1 MSSHPRPHDPARAPK
16 GIAALVIPAAALAL
30 ALIGFTWMPRPS
42 APATPAVQFTLASQA
57 APEAGAAVVLRIELD
72 QVHTQ
77 DVIVPYAVSG
87 SATETVDYTLT
98 VGPATIPA
106 GQTFVDL
113 SLAPIDDGLYEGDE
127 LATVTLGTPTGGVLG
142 IQLTHDVTVQD
153 DEAAPSVS
161 FLSAAQKVPEASPP
175 LAVDFQL
182 SAAAGIDIQVAFAT
196 AGDATQ
202 GIDYS
207 TSSSPVLIPA
217 GQTQGQ
223 IQVTPIDDPTGEGTE
238 RIVLVLQPGSHVSLG
253 AQPTHT
259 IRLTNDDGPVTDN
272 GSHPRVPF
280 FDHFPAWID
289 FGSVRVGEVSPPQQV
304 LISNNSGQLLLLQ
317 NTLLHGAH
325 RNDFIVT
332 PQSPLPV
339 SLPDGASVLVDVQFA
354 PTAQGPRNTFLFL
367 RQRPNPGVRLR
378 TRLTGVAFGP
388 TGAEARINSGGG
400 HYAHTSGEA
409 WAPDYGFTPGG
420 TIRSTPSAL
429 QGTTDPTL
437 YQTAR
442 SGAAFGYSIAL
453 PNGPYDVTL
462 HFAEIVHTQVGA
474 RIFSVDLEGQAA
486 ITDLDLV
493 ATVGENIAYSE
504 THPVSVAD
512 GVLDL
517 AFAAAND
524 EALVC
529 GIEIRSRGV
538 LTASPGT
545 LNFGVIDTG
554 QSLQLDV
561 MLQNT
566 GLHDTRVEKLR
577 IRINSGDG
585 EDFDVLFD
593 GTSYAGDLFNVVYDV
608 DRILTPGEVLPVP
621 VTFSPTEH
629 AQHDLELW
637 FESDTNTEIVSL
649 LGVSGF
655 AGDPYM
661 HPVIVVPTQVV
672 DYDDNG
678 NEDVLLDGTDSHTHE
693 PGHVLT
699 AWEWR
704 ENSVLISSL
713 ESVFLNFPI
722 GSHQVELTIEDDNVP
737 PRVLATSS
745 PFEVVPVDAVPGVMA
760 LYYEADLPTVTP
772 SDLLDA
778 IPANPDFAEPLP
790 GFLAD
795 IDDGISTSGYSGG
808 VMVRIVGTLD
818 VAVSEPMDFSLSGGV
833 DQRIELDGIPVT
845 GTVNPTVGPHLLEV
859 RFAVDDLVAMPLEV
873 LVSLSG
879 APAQPIDG
887 SLLTHDPRTT
897 PPVINSMPTEGSN
910 LGGNAI
916 VIAGFGFFPFDQVT
930 VHWGSQ
936 TLTQVDFTAQAGGRI
951 EFISPPGSGIIQVS
965 VQTPAGT
972 SDLHAF
978 EYQLNGPVP
987 INFTSGPDVT
997 VSQPTAAAW
1006 GPDGRLYV
1014 TSRDGTLRAITYD
1027 AQWNATQVD
1036 SYTGVSA
1043 LGNHE
1048 VMGIAFDPFDGQ
1060 SPVQL
1065 YIAHTEM
1072 YAQGGTTFSGPA
1084 PYPGQVSRLSG
1095 PNFDTPVTVID
1106 LLPTSNHDHGVN
1118 GMVFDNNGDLLIG
1131 VGGNTNAGIP
1141 FWKIGDLPESPL
1153 SAAILKARLSR
1164 PDFDGMLEYLETVG
1178 GAINNDQVFGEVVDL
1193 APGTHVDVH
1202 AMGLRNPFDLCYTVG
1217 GRLWATDNGPN
1228 NGFGLASTGASSQ
1241 SFVHPWAPDE
1251 LNLIEYGHYYGH
1263 AHRGRGR
1270 TNDHENVYRN
1280 TTVPTQDGFTQLALV
1295 LPSSTNGLIEYRATT
1310 FGDQMRGD
1318 LLAMKWG
1325 EQLRR
1330 IQLDAAGRT
1339 VLQDEVL
1346 SPWLASLN
1354 IIQGPG
1360 GAVLGI
1366 DYSGNQVRVLIPN
1379 DLAVQGPTAYDIT
1392 PWRALSTGGSE
1403 FVIGGENLGDMV
1415 NTTVTIDGIQAT
1427 LTSVT
1432 ATRIHGVVPAQ
1443 PSPGPDPVD
1452 VVVTVSGSPQTIPAA
1467 FRYLYPNPGL
1477 EVGVFR
1483 SEAPMPW
1490 PLGEVACGEIGGVL
1504 FVVGEGSN
1512 KTLAYDLI
1520 QGTWVDNL
1528 AVRPFVGHHHAA
1540 EVHDGLWYLIG
1551 GLGSGQGKVQIYDPV
1566 ANTWSLGSDMPWNGG
1581 SASSCLIGDTIY
1593 VSGGIVG
1600 STTVD
1605 NCASYDIPTDTW
1617 TPLAPMASAKGR
1629 NHGAGAT
1636 DGERFFIFGGRGIG
1650 SGAGNFVANG
1660 FADVQIYDPA
1670 TDTWEASFDVGST
1683 LTPLPIGRGG
1693 TGPAVFDR
1701 GEFYVFGGETSSGPG
1716 AAPGNVYDR
1725 VDVYDPVTNSWRLE
1739 ARIPTPRH
1747 GLFAVMYQGDIY
1759 LAGGGVVAGFSA
1771 SDVLEVLSVE

>member
-1 MSSHPRPHDPARAPK
+1 MSPQSNSHLPARSPR
-16 GIAALVIPAAALAL
+16 GIAALVIPAAALTL

-42 APATPAVQFTLASQA
+42 APVVPAVEFSLASQSTSEGG
-57 APEAGAAVVLRIELD
+57 APLAVRIELD

-77 DVIVPYAVSG
+77 DVIIPYSVTGTAV
-87 SATETVDYTLT
+87 ETTDFTLT
-98 VGPATIPA
+98 ASPATIPA

-113 SLAPIDDGLYEGDE
+113 DFAPIDDGLHEADE
-127 LATVTLGTPTGGVLG
+127 LATITLGTPTGGTLG
-142 IQLTHDVTVQD
+142 VQTTHDLTIQD
-153 DEAAPSVS
+153 DDAAPTVS
-161 FLSAAQKVPEASPP
+161 FQSAAQVVPEASPP
-175 LAVDFQL
+175 LQIDFQL
-182 SAAAGIDIQVAFAT
+182 SAAAGVDIDVNFVT
-196 AGDATQ
+196 AGNATH
-202 GIDYS
+202 GVDYS
-207 TSSSPVLIPA
+207 VAPSPVSIPA

-238 RIVLVLQPGSHVSLG
+238 RIVLVLQSGPHVSLG

-259 IRLTNDDGPVTDN
+259 IRLTNDDGPVTDT
-272 GSHPRVPF
+272 GTQARVPF
-280 FDHFPAWID
+280 LDHSPAWID
-289 FGSVRVGEVSPPQQV
+289 FGSVRVGEVSAPQQV
-304 LISNNSGQLLLLQ
+304 LVSNNSGQLLRLQ

-325 RNDFIVT
+325 RTDFIVT
-332 PQSPLPV
+332 PQSPLPL

-378 TRLTGVAFGP
+378 TRLTGTAFGP
-388 TGAEARINSGGG
+388 TGAEARINAGGG
-400 HYAHTSGEA
+400 HYAHTSGES
-409 WAPDYGFTPGG
+409 WAPDFGFTPGG
-420 TIRSTPSAL
+420 TVRSTPSAI
-429 QGTTDPTL
+429 QGSSDPTL

-442 SGAAFGYSIAL
+442 SGPAFGYSLAL

-462 HFAEIVHTQVGA
+462 HFAEIVHTQAGA
-474 RIFSVDLEGQAA
+474 RIFSVDIEGQPA
-486 ITDLDLV
+486 IADLDL
-493 ATVGENIAYSE
+493 AAAVGENIAHSE
-504 THPVSVAD
+504 THPVTLSD

-517 AFAAAND
+517 QFVATNG
-524 EALVC
+524 EALVS

-538 LTASPGT
+538 LSASPGT

-554 QSLQLDV
+554 MSSQLDV
-561 MLQNT
+561 TLQNT

-577 IRINSGDG
+577 IRINGGDG

-593 GTSYAGDLFNVVYDV
+593 GLNYSGDLFNVVYDV
-608 DRILTPGEVLPVP
+608 DRTLAPGESILVP

-637 FESDTNTEIVSL
+637 FEANTNTEIVSL
-649 LGVSGF
+649 LGISGF
-655 AGDPYM
+655 GGDPYM
-661 HPVIVVPTQVV
+661 HPVIVVPGQVI

-678 NEDVLLDGTDSHTHE
+678 SEAVLLDGTDSHTHE

-699 AWEWR
+699 VWEWR
-704 ENSVLISSL
+704 ENGTLISSL
-713 ESVFLNFPI
+713 ESVSLDFPV

-737 PRVLATSS
+737 PRVLADSAS
-745 PFEVVPVDAVPGVMA
+745 FEVVPVGAVPGLMA
-760 LYYEADLPTVTP
+760 LYYEADPPGVTP
-772 SDLLDA
+772 TDLLDA
-778 IPANPDFAEPLP
+778 VPANPDFAETLP
-790 GFLAD
+790 GFFAD
-795 IDDGISTSGYSGG
+795 IDNGISTSGYTGG
-808 VMVRIVGTLD
+808 VMVRIVGTFD
-818 VAVSEPMDFSLSGGV
+818 VAVSEPMDFSISGGV
-833 DQRIELDGIPVT
+833 DQRIELDGVPVT
-845 GTVNPTVGPHLLEV
+845 GTVNPTVGLHTLEV
-859 RFAVDDLVAMPLEV
+859 RFAVDDLTAMPLEL

-879 APAQPIDG
+879 APAQPVDG
-887 SLLTHDPRTT
+887 AFLTHDPRTT
-897 PPVINSMPTEGSN
+897 PPVINSMPTEGSH

-916 VIAGFGFFPFDQVT
+916 VLSGFGFFPFDQVT
-930 VHWGSQ
+930 VHWGTQ
-936 TLTQVDFTAQAGGRI
+936 ALTQADFTHQTGDRI
-951 EFISPPGSGIIQVS
+951 EFLSPPGSGIIQVS

-972 SDLHAF
+972 SDLHEF
-978 EYQLNGPVP
+978 EYLLNGPVP
-987 INFTSGPDVT
+987 INFTNGPDVT
-997 VSQPTAAAW
+997 VFQATSASW

-1027 AQWNATQVD
+1027 AQWNATQVE
-1036 SYTGVSA
+1036 SFVGVSA

-1048 VMGIAFDPFDGQ
+1048 IMGIAFNPYDGQ
-1060 SPVQL
+1060 TPLQL
-1065 YIAHTEM
+1065 YVAHTEM
-1072 YAQGGTTFSGPA
+1072 YAQGGTSFSGPA
-1084 PYPGQVSRLSG
+1084 PYPGQVSRLTG

-1106 LLPTSNHDHGVN
+1106 RLPTSNHDHGVN
-1118 GMVFDNNGDLLIG
+1118 GMVFDNNGDLLIC

-1153 SAAILKARLSR
+1153 SAAIIKARLSR
-1164 PDFDGMLEYLETVG
+1164 PDFDGMLEYVETVG
-1178 GAINNDQVFGEVVDL
+1178 GAPNNDQVFGEVVDL
-1193 APGTHVDVH
+1193 APGTHVEVH
-1202 AMGLRNPFDLCYTVG
+1202 AMGLRNPFDLCYTVK

-1251 LNLIEYGHYYGH
+1251 LNLIEYDHYYGH

-1270 TNDHENVYRN
+1270 TNDHENIYRN
-1280 TTVPTQDGFTQLALV
+1280 TSTATQDGFTQADLI

-1325 EQLRR
+1325 EQIRR
-1330 IQLDAAGRT
+1330 IRLDADGRT

-1354 IIQGPG
+1354 LIQGPG
-1360 GAVLGI
+1360 GAILGI

-1392 PWRALSTGGSE
+1392 PWRALSTGGSD
-1403 FVIGGENLGDMV
+1403 FVIGGENLGDLAS
-1415 NTTVTIDGIQAT
+1415 TTVTIDGIQAT
-1427 LTSVT
+1427 LTSVS
-1432 ATRIHGVVPAQ
+1432 ATRIHGVVPAH

-1452 VVVTVSGSPQTIPAA
+1452 VVVMVSGVPQTIPAS
-1467 FRYLYPNPGL
+1467 FRYLYPNPGS

-1483 SEAPMPW
+1483 TETPMPW
-1490 PLGEVACGEIGGVL
+1490 PLGEVSCGEVGGML

-1566 ANTWSLGSDMPWNGG
+1566 ADSWSLGTDMPWNGG

-1605 NCASYDIPTDTW
+1605 NCAAYDIATDTW
-1617 TPLAPMASAKGR
+1617 TPLAPMATAKGR

-1636 DGERFFIFGGRGIG
+1636 DGERFYVFGGRGIG

-1660 FADVQIYDPA
+1660 FADVQIYDPV
-1670 TDTWEASFDVGST
+1670 TDTWEASFDVGSS

-1701 GEFYVFGGETSSGPG
+1701 GEFYVFGGETASGPG

-1725 VDVYDPVTNSWRLE
+1725 VDVYDPSTNTWRLE

-1747 GLFAVMYQGDIY
+1747 GLFPVLYQGDIY
-1759 LAGGGVVAGFSA
+1759 LAGGGIVAGFSA